1 MLVVPGVKLGSN
13 AAAEAWSKEYY
24 ELNVTGQLATHH
36 RENRHDQRIPSPFP
50 SVLGLD
56 FDVSPRNCVV
66 IQ

>member
-1 MLVVPGVKLGSN
+1 MLVAPVKLGSN

-24 ELNVTGQLATHH
+24 ELDVTGQLATYH
-36 RENRHDQRIPSPFP
+36 RENRRDQRIPFPFP

-56 FDVSPRNCVV
+56 FDVCPRNCVV